1 MGDWDQRII
10 SPICRPFLDPPF
22 PVTAPLTMTILRVVR
37 DWDEEAEV
45 LHRKARKV
53 RQVDGSIQELLAD
66 MVETMRE
73 SKGVGLAAPQVGR
86 SLRAIVVEYPEDD
99 QVEDSPLA
107 LYRLLNPE
115 ILRQKGEIE
124 DQEGCLSLPGLLADV
139 KRAEHVTVRGL
150 DVQGQEVRIKASGW
164 LARIFQH
171 EIDHTRGVMMLDR
184 ATQVYRVETDEEGE
198 TVLTPLALD

>member
-1 MGDWDQRII
+1 
-10 SPICRPFLDPPF
+10 
-22 PVTAPLTMTILRVVR
+22 MTILRVVR